1 MQKATA
7 PIVAERQE
15 ANMEMPVK
23 RRRFGVVASALAAYG
38 FTTAVISG
46 PALAGLCPSTTDCT
60 LTLDA
65 GNSGS
70 GFGTGDFGRFIW
82 S

>member
-1 MQKATA
+1 
-7 PIVAERQE
+7 
-15 ANMEMPVK
+15 MEMPVK